1 MRSAQLALTL
11 GFLGLGL
18 AAQAGTG
25 PTIPKNVDANP
36 TVLKLVIQDQW
47 DRGSDMFGSRKP
59 AGMAPMADMAK
70 RDLEREA
77 AVRALLAQ
85 GELRSGPDYY
95 FAALIMQHSP
105 DADGIL
111 LAHVLS
117 VKAVAAGDQDGLWMA
132 AATLDRYLIDLKQ
145 PQVFGTQFSQPLGKS
160 ATMEPYNRSALSD
173 QVRALLHV
181 PTLSEQAAQL
191 ASMNARHH

>member
-1 MRSAQLALTL
+1 MRSAQLALIL
-11 GFLGLGL
+11 FLSGLGL

-25 PTIPKNVDANP
+25 PTIPENAEANP
-36 TVLKLVIQDQW
+36 TVLRLVIQDQW

-70 RDLEREA
+70 RDLDRET

-105 DADGIL
+105 NSDGIL
-111 LAHVLS
+111 LAHVLAI
-117 VKAVAAGDQDGLWMA
+117 KAVAAGDQDGLWMA

-145 PQVFGTQFSQPLGKS
+145 PQVFGTQFSHPAGQS
-160 ATMEPYNRSALSD
+160 ATMEPYNRSAVSD
-173 QVRALLHV
+173 KVRVLLHV
-181 PTLSEQAAQL
+181 PTLSAQAAEA
-191 ASMNARHH
+191 ASMNAQHH